1 MNALII
7 GVGNIGIR
15 HLQGISKA
23 NVKKKDI
30 YLFDINDKYKSKY
43 ELELKSLKKKTNI
56 FFIKKFQ
63 EIKKIKFDI
72 IIIST
77 TAENRTKILIS
88 VLDNI
93 KTKFIVIE
101 KPICNSLKDLKS
113 LKNISSN
120 KIFVNFPHRYC
131 LWNEKINNKIQKYFS
146 NTTLDVLVTGGSLN
160 IASNVSHYVD
170 LLNMWTKSLP
180 KKIDTS
186 GLGKWKKSKRRGFY
200 ELSGSMKIFFK
211 NGHFLKIHNDEKYS
225 NQMIYIRNKEKNKL
239 CIINYLEGYA
249 KFAKYE
255 TVKGKI
261 KFQSDSTNIL
271 YKFLNSSKIKKLS
284 TLKLSVKCYDKVLN
298 SLIKHSKIKELK
310 DIDQIMI
317 T

>member
-15 HLQGISKA
+15 HLQGISKTTA
-23 NVKKKDI
+23 KKKNI
-30 YLFDINDKYKSKY
+30 YLFDISKKYKTKY
-43 ELELKSLKKKTNI
+43 KPELQILKKKINI
-56 FFIKKFQ
+56 FFVKKLY

-88 VLDNI
+88 ILDNI
-93 KTKFIVIE
+93 KSKYIVIE
-101 KPICNSLKDLKS
+101 KPICNSIKDLKN
-113 LKNISSN
+113 LKKISSN

-146 NTTLDVLVTGGSLN
+146 STKLDVLVTGSNLN
-160 IASNVSHYVD
+160 IASNVAHYVD

-186 GLGKWKKSKRRGFY
+186 GLGNWKKSKRKGFY
-200 ELSGSMKIFFK
+200 ELSGSIKIFFK
-211 NGHFLKIHNDEKYS
+211 NGHFLKIHNNEKYS
-225 NQMIYIRNKEKNKL
+225 NQLIYIRNREKKKL

-249 KFAKYE
+249 KFVKYGS
-255 TVKGKI
+255 VLGKM

-271 YKFLNSSKIKKLS
+271 YKILNSSKIKKLS
-284 TLKLSVKCYDKVLN
+284 NLKLSVKCYDKVLN
-298 SLIKHSKIKELK
+298 SLVKHSKIKKLK
-310 DIDQIMI
+310 DLDQIMI